1 MAACWLRSPATRWL
15 TVDGPDSHFRPRR
28 RVNAAKRRRR
38 RVRVDAR
45 SYKSTAAAITAVA
58 KKRQAG
64 AAAAKEVAIAE
75 DANVNDILH

>member
-1 MAACWLRSPATRWL
+1 MCTGMILSNYKLFVNPLFKLMSIEHRQ
-15 TVDGPDSHFRPRR
+15 

-58 KKRQAG
+58 EKRQAG